1 MQTLLSQLNPAQ
13 RQAVTTT
20 SGPLLVLAGAG
31 SGKTR
36 VLTYRIAYLISEE
49 SIPPEN
55 ILAITFTNKA
65 AAEMKTRLE
74 ALVGEDAGYIWA
86 RTFHSACVRFLR
98 RDIEK
103 IGYKQDFTI
112 YDAAEQKAIVRECIK
127 ALNLDEK
134 AYPVSACIA
143 NISAAKNDMLSP
155 VAYQEIHRGNFRM
168 EGYCKVYARYQAQ
181 LQKYNAVDFD
191 DLLLLTVRLF
201 EECPEV
207 LEYYRNKFKY
217 IHVDEYQDTN
227 AVQYRL
233 VSLLAEKHRNLCVVG
248 DEDQSI
254 YKFRGADIQ
263 NILQFEKSFPDA
275 KTIRLE
281 QNYRST
287 QNILDAANAVI
298 SHNTERLGKRLWTD
312 NGDGSKLK
320 KYKANTEYDE
330 ASYISTEL
338 SRLHRQEGIPF
349 ADMVVLYRMNA
360 QSRPIEE
367 QLLLN
372 AVPYK
377 IIKGHRF
384 YDAKEIKDSIA
395 FLRTVHN
402 PDDDVSLSRIINEPK
417 RGIGATSLGKAA
429 ALAAD
434 RGISLYAVI
443 RDESFA
449 TAVGTSWAKMH
460 AFSEIIDAI
469 RQEAPDLSITALI
482 RLLYDKTGYM
492 AQFNPENPEDAV
504 RLENLQEFL
513 SVGLKYEKEAETSS
527 LSDFLDNVSLVSDVD
542 DYDEDLDTV
551 TLMTIHT
558 AKGLEFP
565 VVFVAGF
572 EEGVFP
578 SYRAV
583 YESAEIEEER
593 RLCYVALTRAKSRLY
608 LTHAMTRTLMGAT
621 TRNRV
626 SRFMLD
632 IPESL
637 YTAEG
642 VDVTVHSVD
651 IAPPPIRQC
660 GPAHFGTTI
669 TSKPMVPRPAAVANC
684 DLSPGDTVRHKKFGE
699 GTVLSAV
706 PVGNDTKLEINF
718 LSAGKKTLLATYAK
732 LEKLQ

>member
-1 MQTLLSQLNPAQ
+1 MQRA
-13 RQAVTTT
+13 AVTTT
-20 SGPLLVLAGAG
+20 EGPLLVLAGAG

-36 VLTYRIAYLISEE
+36 VLTYRIAYLISEKNVR
-49 SIPPEN
+49 PEN

-74 ALVGEDAGYIWA
+74 TLVGPSAAFIWA

-112 YDAAEQKAIVRECIK
+112 YDTAEQKAIIRDAVK
-127 ALNLDEK
+127 TLNLDDK
-134 AYPVSACIA
+134 TYSVSSCLST
-143 NISAAKNDMLSP
+143 ISGAKNEMLSP
-155 VAYQEIHRGNFRM
+155 EDFAARHEGNFRM
-168 EGYCKVYARYQAQ
+168 EGFCRVYTYYQKQ
-181 LQKYNAVDFD
+181 LERFNAVDFD
-191 DLLLLTVRLF
+191 DLLCLTVRLF

-207 LEYYRNKFKY
+207 LEYYRRQFTY

-227 AVQYRL
+227 AVQYRI

-263 NILQFEKSFPDA
+263 NILQFEKTFPDA

-298 SHNTERLGKRLWTD
+298 AHNTERLGKRLWTD
-312 NGDGSKLK
+312 NGEGAKLT
-320 KYKANTEYDE
+320 KYCASTEYDE
-330 ASYISTEL
+330 ASYIATEL
-338 SRLHRQEGIPF
+338 SRLHRQEDMPYSE
-349 ADMVVLYRMNA
+349 MVVLYRMNA

-377 IIKGHRF
+377 IVKGHRF
-384 YDAKEIKDSIA
+384 YDAKEIKDIIA
-395 FLRTVHN
+395 YLRAVHN
-402 PDDDVSLSRIINEPK
+402 PDDDVSLARIINEPK
-417 RGIGATSLGKAA
+417 RGIGATSLGKAMA
-429 ALAAD
+429 VAEA
-434 RGISLYAVI
+434 RGESLYSVI
-443 RDESFA
+443 RDEGAAAEIGASF
-449 TAVGTSWAKMH
+449 SKMY
-460 AFSEIIDAI
+460 AFSEMI
-469 RQEAPDLSITALI
+469 EALRAEVGNIPITALI
-482 RLLYDKTGYM
+482 EMIYEKSGYM
-492 AQFNPENPEDAV
+492 AQFNPSNPEDAV
-504 RLENLQEFL
+504 RIENLKEFL
-513 SVGLKYEKEAETSS
+513 SVGMKYEKEAEASS
-527 LSDFLDNVSLVSDVD
+527 LTDFLDNVALVSDID
-542 DYDEDLDTV
+542 DYDEDIDCV

-565 VVFVAGF
+565 AVFVAGF

-583 YESAEIEEER
+583 FESAEIEEER
-593 RLCYVALTRAKSRLY
+593 RLCYVALTRAKKLLY
-608 LTHAMTRTLMGAT
+608 LTHAQTRTLMGAT

-637 YTAEG
+637 YVSEG
-642 VDVTVHSVD
+642 TERITHSFDTTPFPRKQPVS
-651 IAPPPIRQC
+651 RS
-660 GPAHFGTTI
+660 FGTTI
-669 TSKPMVPRPAAVANC
+669 TAAAAPTKASANC
-684 DLSPGDTVRHKKFGE
+684 DLSVGDRVRHRKFGE
-699 GTVLSAV
+699 GTVLSVA
-706 PVGNDTKLEINF
+706 PLGNDTKLEINF
-718 LSAGKKTLLATYAK
+718 LTVGKKTLMATYAA
-732 LEKLQ
+732 LEKI

>member
-1 MQTLLSQLNPAQ
+1 MHDLLSKLNPVQ
-13 RQAVTTT
+13 CEAVTTT
-20 SGPLLVLAGAG
+20 EGPLLVLAGAG

-36 VLTYRIAYLISEE
+36 VLTHRIAYLIGEKH
-49 SIPPEN
+49 IAPEN

-65 AAEMKTRLE
+65 AAEMKTRLVD
-74 ALVGEDAGYIWA
+74 LVGPGAEYIWA

-112 YDAAEQKAIVRECIK
+112 YDAAEQKAIVRDCLK
-127 ALNLDEK
+127 ALNLDDK
-134 AYPVSACIA
+134 TYPVSACLS
-143 NISAAKNDMLSP
+143 NISSAKNEMLSP
-155 VAYQEIHRGNFRM
+155 EEYSDFHRGNFRM
-168 EGYCKVYARYQAQ
+168 EGYCKVYTRYQAQ
-181 LQKYNAVDFD
+181 LEKYNAVDFD
-191 DLLLLTVRLF
+191 DLLCLTVRLF

-217 IHVDEYQDTN
+217 IHIDEYQDTN

-254 YKFRGADIQ
+254 YKFRGADIK

-298 SHNTERLGKRLWTD
+298 AHNTERLGKRLWTN
-312 NGDGSKLK
+312 NGEGSKII
-320 KYKANTEYDE
+320 KYRANTEYDE
-330 ASYISTEL
+330 ASYIASEL
-338 SRLHRQEGIPF
+338 SRLHRQEGIPYS
-349 ADMVVLYRMNA
+349 DMVVLYRMNA

-384 YDAKEIKDSIA
+384 YDAKEIKDMIA
-395 FLRTVHN
+395 YLRTVHN
-402 PDDDVSLSRIINEPK
+402 PDDDVSLARIINEPK
-417 RGIGATSLGKAA
+417 RGIGATSLGKAITA
-429 ALAAD
+429 AEEA
-434 RGISLYAVI
+434 GISLYSVI
-443 RDESFA
+443 RDEKYA
-449 TAVGTSWAKMH
+449 AVVGSSHAKMY
-460 AFSEIIDAI
+460 AFSELIEEI
-469 RQEAPDLSITALI
+469 RKEVGEVSITALI
-482 RLLYDKTGYM
+482 KMIFEKTGYM

-504 RLENLQEFL
+504 HIENLQEFL
-513 SVGLKYEKEAETSS
+513 SVGLKYEKETEVSS
-527 LSDFLDNVSLVSDVD
+527 LTDFLDNIALVSDVD
-542 DYDEDLDTV
+542 DYDEEMDMV

-565 VVFVAGF
+565 TVFIAGF

-578 SYRAV
+578 SFRAV

-593 RLCYVALTRAKSRLY
+593 RLCYVALTRAKKNLY
-608 LTHAMTRTLMGAT
+608 LTHAQTRTLMGAT

-632 IPESL
+632 IPENL
-637 YTAEG
+637 YTEEG
-642 VDVTVHSVD
+642 ADVTSHSVD
-651 IAPPPIRQC
+651 LPPVVTRPRV
-660 GPAHFGTTI
+660 PAQFGTTI
-669 TSKPMVPRPAAVANC
+669 MAKTPATPAANTKC
-684 DLSPGDTVRHKKFGE
+684 DFKAGDMVRHKKFGE
-699 GTVLSAV
+699 GTILSAV

-718 LSAGKKTLLATYAK
+718 LTAGKKTLLATYAK
-732 LEKLQ
+732 LEKIG

>member
-1 MQTLLSQLNPAQ
+1 MQTLLSKLNPAQ
-13 RQAVTTT
+13 REAVTTT
-20 SGPLLVLAGAG
+20 AGPLLVLAGAG

-36 VLTYRIAYLISEE
+36 VLTYRIAYLISEKH
-49 SIPPEN
+49 IPPEN

-74 ALVGEDAGYIWA
+74 ALVGEGSAYIWA

-98 RDIEK
+98 RDIER

-127 ALNLDEK
+127 ALNLDDK
-134 AYPVSACIA
+134 TYPVSACLS

-155 VAYQEIHRGNFRM
+155 AAFEELHRGNFRM

-181 LQKYNAVDFD
+181 LEKYNAVDFD
-191 DLLLLTVRLF
+191 DLLCLTVRLF
-201 EECPEV
+201 EECPDV

-227 AVQYRL
+227 TVQYRL

-275 KTIRLE
+275 RTIRLE

-298 SHNTERLGKRLWTD
+298 AHNTERLGKRLWTD
-312 NGDGSKLK
+312 NGDGNKLI

-330 ASYISTEL
+330 ASYISAEL
-338 SRLHRQEGIPF
+338 ARLHRQEGIPY

-395 FLRTVHN
+395 YLRTIHN

-417 RGIGATSLGKAA
+417 RGIGATSLGKAS
-429 ALAAD
+429 ALAAEKN
-434 RGISLYAVI
+434 ISLYTVI
-443 RDESFA
+443 RDESYA
-449 TAVGTSWAKMH
+449 SAVGSSWTKMH
-460 AFSEIIDAI
+460 AFSEIIEGI
-469 RQEAPDLSITALI
+469 RAEANNLPVTALI
-482 RLLYDKTGYM
+482 REIFDKTGYM

-504 RLENLQEFL
+504 RIENLQEFL
-513 SVGLKYEKEAETSS
+513 SVGLKYEKEAEQSS
-527 LSDFLDNVSLVSDVD
+527 LTDFLDNLALVADVD
-542 DYDEDLDTV
+542 DYDEEIDSV

-578 SYRAV
+578 SFRAV
-583 YESAEIEEER
+583 FESAEIEEER
-593 RLCYVALTRAKSRLY
+593 RLCYVALTRAKARLY
-608 LTHAMTRTLMGAT
+608 LTHAQTRTLMGAT

-632 IPESL
+632 IPEHL
-637 YTAEG
+637 YTEEG
-642 VDVTVHSVD
+642 ADVTSHSVD
-651 IAPPPIRQC
+651 ISPLPTRPR

-669 TSKPMVPRPAAVANC
+669 TSKPAVPRPAATANC
-684 DLSPGDTVRHKKFGE
+684 DLAPGDSVRHKKFGE
-699 GTVLSAV
+699 GTILSAV

-732 LEKLQ
+732 LEKI

>member
-1 MQTLLSQLNPAQ
+1 MHTLLTKLNRVQ
-13 RQAVTTT
+13 CEAVTTT
-20 SGPLLVLAGAG
+20 EGPLLVLAGAG

-36 VLTYRIAYLISEE
+36 VLTYRIAYLISEKHVN
-49 SIPPEN
+49 PQN

-65 AAEMKTRLE
+65 AAEMKNRLQT
-74 ALVGEDAGYIWA
+74 LVGEDAAYIWA

-103 IGYKQDFTI
+103 IGYGADFTI
-112 YDAAEQKAIVRECIK
+112 YDAAEQKAVVKECLK

-134 AYPVSACIA
+134 TYTVSACLS
-143 NISAAKNDMLSP
+143 NISAAKNEMMTPES
-155 VAYQEIHRGNFRM
+155 YSEFHRGNFRM
-168 EGYCKVYARYQAQ
+168 EGFCKVYARYQAS
-181 LQKYNAVDFD
+181 LKKFNAVDFD
-191 DLLLLTVRLF
+191 DLLCLTVRLF

-298 SHNTERLGKRLWTD
+298 AHNTERLGKHLWTD
-312 NGDGSKLK
+312 NGEGNKII
-320 KYKANTEYDE
+320 KYRANTEYDE
-330 ASYISTEL
+330 ASYIASEL
-338 SRLHRQEGIPF
+338 ARLHRQEGIPYS
-349 ADMVVLYRMNA
+349 DMVVLYRMNV

-384 YDAKEIKDSIA
+384 YDAKEIKDIIA
-395 FLRTVHN
+395 YLRTVHN
-402 PDDDVSLSRIINEPK
+402 PDDTVSLSRIINEPK
-417 RGIGATSLGKAA
+417 RGIGATSLGRAMQIA
-429 ALAAD
+429 EENEM
-434 RGISLYAVI
+434 SLYGVI
-443 RDESFA
+443 RSDAFA
-449 TAVGTSWAKMH
+449 SAVGSSWAKMH
-460 AFSEIIDAI
+460 AFSELIEEI
-469 RQEAPDLSITALI
+469 RKEIGEISITALI
-482 RLLYDKTGYM
+482 KLIFEKTNYT
-492 AQFNPENPEDAV
+492 AQFNPENPEDAA

-513 SVGLKYEKEAETSS
+513 SVGLKYEKEAEVSS
-527 LSDFLDNVSLVSDVD
+527 LTDFLDNIALVSDVD
-542 DYDEDLDTV
+542 DYDEDMDMV

-565 VVFVAGF
+565 TVFLAGF

-578 SYRAV
+578 SFRAV

-593 RLCYVALTRAKSRLY
+593 RLCYVALTRAKSNLY
-608 LTHAMTRTLMGAT
+608 ITHAQTRTLMGTT

-632 IPESL
+632 IPETL
-637 YTAEG
+637 YAEEG
-642 VDVTVHSVD
+642 AQSFSVD
-651 IAPPPIRQC
+651 LPPVTPRRVR
-660 GPAHFGTTI
+660 PAQFGTTI
-669 TSKPMVPRPAAVANC
+669 VSFASPAPKATAC
-684 DLSPGDTVRHKKFGE
+684 DLKAGDTVRHKKFGE
-699 GTVLSAV
+699 GTILSAV

-732 LEKLQ
+732 LEKIQ

>member
-1 MQTLLSQLNPAQ
+1 MQTLLSKLNTVQ

-20 SGPLLVLAGAG
+20 KGPLLVLAGAG

-36 VLTYRIAYLISEE
+36 VLTYRIAYLISEKH
-49 SIPPEN
+49 IPPEN

-65 AAEMKTRLE
+65 AAEMKSRLE
-74 ALVGEDAGYIWA
+74 DLVGEGATYIWA

-112 YDAAEQKAIVRECIK
+112 YDTAEQKAIVRECLK
-127 ALNLDEK
+127 SLNLDEK
-134 AYPVSACIA
+134 TYTVASCLS
-143 NISAAKNDMLSP
+143 NISSAKNDMLSP
-155 VAYQEIHRGNFRM
+155 AAYEDFHKGNFRM

-191 DLLLLTVRLF
+191 DLLCLTVRLF

-263 NILQFEKSFPDA
+263 NILQFEKTFPDA
-275 KTIRLE
+275 VTIRLE

-312 NGDGSKLK
+312 NGEGTKLI

-338 SRLHRQEGIPF
+338 ARLHRQEGIPYS
-349 ADMVVLYRMNA
+349 DMVVLYRMNA

-384 YDAKEIKDSIA
+384 YDAKEIKDIIA
-395 FLRTVHN
+395 YLRTVHN
-402 PDDDVSLSRIINEPK
+402 PDDDVSLARIINEPK
-417 RGIGATSLGKAA
+417 RGIGATSLGKATT
-429 ALAAD
+429 LAEEHSV
-434 RGISLYAVI
+434 SLYSVI
-443 RDESFA
+443 RSEAFSS
-449 TAVGTSWAKMH
+449 AVGSSWAKMH
-460 AFSEIIDAI
+460 AFSEIIEEI
-469 RQEAPDLSITALI
+469 RKEVGEISITALI
-482 RLLYDKTGYM
+482 RMIFEKTGYTS
-492 AQFNPENPEDAV
+492 QFNPDNPEDAV

-513 SVGLKYEKEAETSS
+513 SVGLKYEKEAEVSS
-527 LSDFLDNVSLVSDVD
+527 LTDFLDNVALVADVD
-542 DYDEDLDTV
+542 DYDEEQDSV

-583 YESAEIEEER
+583 FESAEIEEER
-593 RLCYVALTRAKSRLY
+593 RLCYVALTRAKEKLY
-608 LTHAMTRTLMGAT
+608 LTHAQTRTLMGTT

-632 IPESL
+632 IPETL
-637 YTAEG
+637 YTEEG
-642 VDVTVHSVD
+642 ADVTNHSVD
-651 IAPPPIRQC
+651 ISPLPARNR

-669 TSKPMVPRPAAVANC
+669 TAKSTAPKPVAVNC
-684 DLSPGDTVRHKKFGE
+684 DLAPGDMVRHKKFGE

-732 LEKLQ
+732 LEKI

>member
-1 MQTLLSQLNPAQ
+1 MQTLLSQLNPVQ
-13 RQAVTTT
+13 SQAVTTT
-20 SGPLLVLAGAG
+20 EGPLLVLAGAG

-36 VLTYRIAYLISEE
+36 VLTYRIAYLISEKNV
-49 SIPPEN
+49 PPEN

-65 AAEMKTRLE
+65 AAEMKARLE
-74 ALVGEDAGYIWA
+74 ALVGENAGYIWA

-134 AYPVSACIA
+134 AYPVSACLA
-143 NISAAKNDMLSP
+143 NISSAKNDMLSP
-155 VAYQEIHRGNFRM
+155 AEYETVHRGNFRM
-168 EGYCKVYARYQAQ
+168 EGYCKVYTRYQSQ

-191 DLLLLTVRLF
+191 DLLLLAVRLF
-201 EECPEV
+201 EECPDV
-207 LEYYRNKFKY
+207 LEYYRRKFKY

-312 NGDGSKLK
+312 NGEGTKLK

-330 ASYISTEL
+330 ASYIATEL
-338 SRLHRQEGIPF
+338 ARLHRQEGIPY

-367 QLLLN
+367 QLLLS

-402 PDDDVSLSRIINEPK
+402 PDDDMSLSRIINEPK
-417 RGIGATSLGKAA
+417 RGIGATSLGKASS
-429 ALAAD
+429 LAAD
-434 RGISLYAVI
+434 KGISLYGVI
-443 RDESFA
+443 KDEA
-449 TAVGTSWAKMH
+449 YAPAVGSSWTKMN
-460 AFSEIIDAI
+460 AFSKIIDEI
-469 RQEAPDLSITALI
+469 RQEASNISITALI
-482 RLLYDKTGYM
+482 RLIYEKTGYL
-492 AQFNPENPEDAV
+492 AQFNPDNPEDAV

-513 SVGLKYEKEAETSS
+513 SVGLKYEKEADTSS
-527 LSDFLDNVSLVSDVD
+527 LTDFLDNISLVSDVD
-542 DYDEDLDTV
+542 DYDEDMDSV

-565 VVFVAGF
+565 IVFVAGF

-632 IPESL
+632 IPETL
-637 YTAEG
+637 YTSEG
-642 VDVTVHSVD
+642 VDCAMHSVD
-651 IAPPPIRQC
+651 IPQMAVRPRT
-660 GPAHFGTTI
+660 PAHFGTTI
-669 TSKPMVPRPAAVANC
+669 TAKPVRPASAVHC
-684 DLSPGDTVRHKKFGE
+684 DLAVGDKVRHTKFGE

-718 LSAGKKTLLATYAK
+718 LTAGKKTLLATYAK
-732 LEKLQ
+732 LEKIN

>member
-1 MQTLLSQLNPAQ
+1 MQELLSKLNAVQ
-13 RQAVTTT
+13 REAVTTT
-20 SGPLLVLAGAG
+20 AGPLLVLAGAG

-36 VLTYRIAYLISEE
+36 VLTYRIAYLISEKH
-49 SIPPEN
+49 IQPEN

-74 ALVGEDAGYIWA
+74 SLVGEGAAYIWA

-112 YDAAEQKAIVRECIK
+112 YDAAEQKAIIRDCLK
-127 ALNLDEK
+127 ALNLDDK
-134 AYPVSACIA
+134 TYTVSSCLS
-143 NISAAKNDMLSP
+143 NISNAKNDMLSP
-155 VAYQEIHRGNFRM
+155 EAYSEKHQGNFRM

-181 LQKYNAVDFD
+181 LEKYNAVDFD
-191 DLLLLTVRLF
+191 DLLCLTVRLF

-312 NGDGSKLK
+312 NGEGSKLI
-320 KYKANTEYDE
+320 KYRANTEYDE
-330 ASYISTEL
+330 ASYIASEL
-338 SRLHRQEGIPF
+338 SRLHRQESIPYS
-349 ADMVVLYRMNA
+349 DMVVLYRMNA

-384 YDAKEIKDSIA
+384 YDAKEIKDIIA
-395 FLRTVHN
+395 YLRTVHN
-402 PDDDVSLSRIINEPK
+402 PDDDVSLARIINEPK
-417 RGIGATSLGKAA
+417 RGIGATSLGKAT
-429 ALAAD
+429 ALATEK
-434 RGISLYAVI
+434 GISLYSVI

-449 TAVGTSWAKMH
+449 ASVGSSWTKMH
-460 AFSEIIDAI
+460 AFSEIIEEMRKEVGEI
-469 RQEAPDLSITALI
+469 SITALI
-482 RLLYDKTGYM
+482 KMIFEKTGYT

-504 RLENLQEFL
+504 HLENLQEFL
-513 SVGLKYEKEAETSS
+513 SVGLKYEKETEVSS
-527 LSDFLDNVSLVSDVD
+527 LTDFLDNVALVSDVD
-542 DYDEDLDTV
+542 DYDEDIDTV

-565 VVFVAGF
+565 TVFIAGF

-578 SYRAV
+578 SFRAV
-583 YESAEIEEER
+583 FESDEIEEER
-593 RLCYVALTRAKSRLY
+593 RLCYVALTRAKENLY
-608 LTHAMTRTLMGAT
+608 LTHAQTRTLMGAT

-632 IPESL
+632 IPEGL
-637 YTAEG
+637 YTEEG
-642 VDVTVHSVD
+642 ADVQVHSVD
-651 IAPPPIRQC
+651 LPQVFTRPRV
-660 GPAHFGTTI
+660 PAQFGTTI
-669 TSKPMVPRPAAVANC
+669 TAKTPAPAPAKTSC
-684 DLSPGDTVRHKKFGE
+684 SLAAGDRVRHKKFGE

-718 LSAGKKTLLATYAK
+718 LTAGKKTLLATYAK
-732 LEKLQ
+732 LEKIG

>member
-1 MQTLLSQLNPAQ
+1 MHNLLTKLNSVQ
-13 RQAVTTT
+13 REAVATTE
-20 SGPLLVLAGAG
+20 GPLLVLAGAG

-36 VLTYRIAYLISEE
+36 VLTYRIAYLISEKHVN
-49 SIPPEN
+49 PQN

-65 AAEMKTRLE
+65 AAEMKARLE
-74 ALVGEDAGYIWA
+74 TLVGEDAAFIWA

-103 IGYKQDFTI
+103 IGYTSDFTI
-112 YDAAEQKAIVRECIK
+112 YDTAEQKAIIKDCLK

-134 AYPVSACIA
+134 TYPVSSCLS
-143 NISAAKNDMLSP
+143 NISSAKNEMMSP
-155 VAYQEIHRGNFRM
+155 ESYSAFHAGNFRM
-168 EGYCKVYARYQAQ
+168 EGFCKVYTRYQAT
-181 LQKYNAVDFD
+181 LKKFNAVDFD
-191 DLLLLTVRLF
+191 DLLCLTVRLF

-298 SHNTERLGKRLWTD
+298 AHNTERLGKHLWTD
-312 NGDGSKLK
+312 NGEGEKII
-320 KYKANTEYDE
+320 KYRSSTEYDE
-330 ASYISTEL
+330 ASYIASEL
-338 SRLHRQEGIPF
+338 SRLHRQEGIPYG
-349 ADMVVLYRMNA
+349 DMVVLYRMNV

-377 IIKGHRF
+377 IVKGHRF
-384 YDAKEIKDSIA
+384 YDAKEIKDMIA
-395 FLRTVHN
+395 YLRTVHN
-402 PDDDVSLSRIINEPK
+402 PNDSVSLARIINEPK
-417 RGIGATSLGKAA
+417 RGIGATSLGRAMEV
-429 ALAAD
+429 AD
-434 RGISLYAVI
+434 KNGVSLYTVI
-443 RDESFA
+443 RDENFSSS
-449 TAVGTSWAKMH
+449 VGSSWAKMY
-460 AFSEIIDAI
+460 AFSEMMEEI
-469 RQEAPDLSITALI
+469 RKEVGQVPVTALI
-482 RLLYDKTGYM
+482 KLILEKTNYA
-492 AQFNPENPEDAV
+492 AQFNPENPEDSV

-513 SVGLKYEKEAETSS
+513 SVGIKYEKEAENSS
-527 LSDFLDNVSLVSDVD
+527 LTDFLDNLALVSDVD
-542 DYDEDLDTV
+542 DYDEDMDLV

-565 VVFVAGF
+565 VVFIAGF

-578 SYRAV
+578 SFRSI
-583 YESAEIEEER
+583 YESGELEEER
-593 RLCYVALTRAKSRLY
+593 RLCYVALTRAKKNLY
-608 LTHAMTRTLMGAT
+608 LTHAQTRTLMGTT

-632 IPESL
+632 IPQTL
-637 YTAEG
+637 YTEEG
-642 VDVTVHSVD
+642 AQSFSVD
-651 IAPPPIRQC
+651 LPPVAPRKPRMAQ
-660 GPAHFGTTI
+660 FGTTI
-669 TSKPMVPRPAAVANC
+669 SASTAPAPSKAVSC
-684 DLSPGDTVRHKKFGE
+684 DLAPGDRVSHKKFGE
-699 GTVLSAV
+699 GVVISAV
-706 PVGNDTKLEINF
+706 PVGNDTKLEIDF
-718 LSAGKKTLLATYAK
+718 IAAGKKTLLATYAK
-732 LEKLQ
+732 LEKLA

>member
-1 MQTLLSQLNPAQ
+1 MQELLSKLNTVQ
-13 RQAVTTT
+13 REAVTTT
-20 SGPLLVLAGAG
+20 AGPLLVLAGAG

-36 VLTYRIAYLISEE
+36 VLTYRIAYLISEKH
-49 SIPPEN
+49 IAPEN

-65 AAEMKTRLE
+65 AAEMKSRLE
-74 ALVGEDAGYIWA
+74 DLVGSEAAFIWA

-112 YDAAEQKAIVRECIK
+112 YDAAEQKAIIRECLK
-127 ALNLDEK
+127 ALNLDDK
-134 AYPVSACIA
+134 TYPVSACLS
-143 NISAAKNDMLSP
+143 NISAAKNAMLTP
-155 VAYQEIHRGNFRM
+155 EAFQEQNRGNFRM
-168 EGYCKVYARYQAQ
+168 EGYCKVYTRYQAQ
-181 LQKYNAVDFD
+181 LEKYNAVDFD
-191 DLLLLTVRLF
+191 DLLCLTVRLF

-217 IHVDEYQDTN
+217 IHIDEYQDTN

-298 SHNTERLGKRLWTD
+298 AHNTERLGKRLWTD
-312 NGDGSKLK
+312 NGEGSKII
-320 KYKANTEYDE
+320 KYRANTEYDE
-330 ASYISTEL
+330 ASYIASEL
-338 SRLHRQEGIPF
+338 ARLHRQEGIPYS
-349 ADMVVLYRMNA
+349 DMVVLYRMNA

-384 YDAKEIKDSIA
+384 YEAKEIKDIIA
-395 FLRTVHN
+395 YLRTVHN
-402 PDDDVSLSRIINEPK
+402 PDDDVSLARIINEPK
-417 RGIGATSLGKAA
+417 RGIGATSLGKAMTA
-429 ALAAD
+429 ASD
-434 RGISLYAVI
+434 KGVSLYSVLC
-443 RDESFA
+443 DESFA
-449 TAVGTSWAKMH
+449 PAVGSSWTKMH
-460 AFSEIIDAI
+460 AFSSLIEEI
-469 RQEAPDLSITALI
+469 RKEVGNLSITALI
-482 RLLYDKTGYM
+482 RMIFEKTGYM

-504 RLENLQEFL
+504 HLENLQEFL
-513 SVGLKYEKEAETSS
+513 SVGLKYEKETEVSS
-527 LSDFLDNVSLVSDVD
+527 LTDFLDNVALVSDVD
-542 DYDEDLDTV
+542 DYDEDIDTV

-565 VVFVAGF
+565 TVFIAGF

-578 SYRAV
+578 SFRAV
-583 YESAEIEEER
+583 FESAEIEEER
-593 RLCYVALTRAKSRLY
+593 RLCYVALTRAKANLY
-608 LTHAMTRTLMGAT
+608 LTHAQTRTLMGAT

-632 IPESL
+632 IPENL
-637 YTAEG
+637 YMEEG
-642 VDVTVHSVD
+642 ADVAVHSVD
-651 IAPPPIRQC
+651 IAPPPTRHRA
-660 GPAHFGTTI
+660 PASFGTTI
-669 TSKPMVPRPAAVANC
+669 MCKNPAPPRAAASC
-684 DLSPGDTVRHKKFGE
+684 DLKAGDAVRHKKFGE

-718 LSAGKKTLLATYAK
+718 LTAGKKTLLATYAK
-732 LEKLQ
+732 LEKI